1 MKTHNLKL
9 CFAAFVLVTATFFI
23 GCNTSPEMK
32 GDEPILLIET
42 DMGDIKVKLYNE
54 TPKHRDNFIK
64 LAEEGFFDGV
74 TFHRVIEN
82 FMIQGGDPTTKENP
96 SDTID
101 DAGYTIDAEFV
112 KGLYHKKGA
121 LAAARLG
128 DAENP
133 EKKSSGSQ
141 FYIVQGKV
149 FTPDEL
155 NVVIERK
162 NKNQRNN
169 LINNMLMKEAD
180 KIMDKGG
187 NPDFTE
193 LYKQMQDTIQAVLST
208 VKPYQLSQNQIDTY
222 TTVGG
227 TPHLDDD
234 YTVFGEVIEGL
245 EVIDKIAATKTDAT
259 DRPVEHIRM
268 KVKVLKK

>member
-1 MKTHNLKL
+1 
-9 CFAAFVLVTATFFI
+9 
-23 GCNTSPEMK
+23 
-32 GDEPILLIET
+32 
-42 DMGDIKVKLYNE
+42 
-54 TPKHRDNFIK
+54 
-64 LAEEGFFDGV
+64 
-74 TFHRVIEN
+74 
-82 FMIQGGDPTTKENP
+82 
-96 SDTID
+96 
-101 DAGYTIDAEFV
+101 
-112 KGLYHKKGA
+112 
-121 LAAARLG
+121 
-128 DAENP
+128 
-133 EKKSSGSQ
+133 
-141 FYIVQGKV
+141 
-149 FTPDEL
+149 
-155 NVVIERK
+155 
-162 NKNQRNN
+162 
-169 LINNMLMKEAD
+169 MKEAD